1 MTYTIRQHLLGLN
14 MRRLFLLLALF
25 CSSAFAQVLPV
36 TYQLFGPAH
45 AADGVT
51 SIHGGI
57 WKAPGSCFTCNTQWF
72 PFEHVV
78 PSPRSVRFLICWVP
92 RNTTTQ
98 VRVINF
104 DNGPTNIVEMGRMN
118 SNGAMGPTCQAMDLT
133 SQFLQLKL
141 NQVGKHIGF
150 QIVDDGVNQ
159 WTLYEAQLEVTY
171 EIE

>member
-1 MTYTIRQHLLGLN
+1 MK
-14 MRRLFLLLALF
+14 RLFAILLLW
-25 CSSAFAQVLPV
+25 SSASFAQVLPV

-51 SIHGGI
+51 GI
-57 WKAPGSCFTCNTQWF
+57 NGWQFKHVGSCFTCNTQWI

-78 PSPRSVRFLICWVP
+78 PTPRSVRFLICWIP
-92 RNTTTQ
+92 RNTNTV

-104 DNGPTNIVEMGRMN
+104 DNGPANIVAMGRMN
-118 SNGAMGPTCQAMDLT
+118 SNGSMNPACQAMDLT

-150 QIVDDGVNQ
+150 QIADDGVNQ
-159 WTLYEAQLEVTY
+159 WTVYEAQLEVTY
-171 EIE
+171 EVGQ

>member
-1 MTYTIRQHLLGLN
+1 MK
-14 MRRLFLLLALF
+14 RLFLLLALW
-25 CSSAFAQVLPV
+25 CYTAFAGQQVIPV

-51 SIHGGI
+51 SNHGWT
-57 WKAPGSCFTCNTQWF
+57 WKAPGSCFTCSTQWF
-72 PFEHVV
+72 PFEHNL
-78 PSPRSVRFLICWVP
+78 PTPISVRFMLCWIP
-92 RNTTTQ
+92 RNTNTI

-118 SNGAMGPTCQAMDLT
+118 SNGSMTPSCQAMDLT

-150 QIVDDGVNQ
+150 QIADDGVNP
-159 WTLYEAQLEVTY
+159 WTLYEVQLEVTY
-171 EIE
+171 EVGQ

>member
-1 MTYTIRQHLLGLN
+1 MKRI
-14 MRRLFLLLALF
+14 FLLLALW
-25 CSSAFAQVLPV
+25 CSAAFSTQQVIPV

-51 SIHGGI
+51 SIHGAI

-72 PFEHVV
+72 PFEHNV
-78 PSPRSVRFLICWVP
+78 PAPRSVRFLICWIP
-92 RNTTTQ
+92 RNTNTI

-118 SNGAMGPTCQAMDLT
+118 SNGSMTPSCQAMDLT

-171 EIE
+171 EVGQ